1 MTDAPPPFCSDALLS
16 GGVWV
21 GGRVEGRR
29 GVVLLEVLLEEL
41 LEQGLV
47 SGRRGDFHVGLGTRI

>member
-1 MTDAPPPFCSDALLS
+1 
-16 GGVWV
+16 
-21 GGRVEGRR
+21 VEGRR

-41 LEQGLV
+41 LEQGPV

>member
-1 MTDAPPPFCSDALLS
+1 VRAPPFCSDALLS

-21 GGRVEGRR
+21 GGRVEGMK
-29 GVVLLEVLLEEL
+29 GVVLLEVLLE
-41 LEQGLV
+41 QGPL